1 MGLIGWRLR
10 QRRGRIGP
18 AAVGSLYDVLNE
30 DRRRAVENVIQN
42 GVSITASDF
51 VALVIA
57 IRCVSGPDSN
67 ATRELRSGHTAG
79 VADFAAELRINTAG
93 AWTRAN
99 IIRSNIAI
107 SFLPVCCWQCRRV
120 AKSRPSAHHRRSR
133 AAARSG
139 TLARSSIQPTDA
151 SIQSTSLPLDVGV
164 AMRFRHRLAPAERA
178 APGDGGVSGRPA
190 TVSGAGRL
198 ARAPRSFMNTT
209 ARRRSSALL
218 RQLIEQRHVKLA

>member
-1 MGLIGWRLR
+1 MSAGVGFFVLMGLIGWRLR

-93 AWTRAN
+93 A
-99 IIRSNIAI
+99 
-107 SFLPVCCWQCRRV
+107 C
-120 AKSRPSAHHRRSR
+120 
-133 AAARSG
+133 SG
-139 TLARSSIQPTDA
+139 ALT
-151 SIQSTSLPLDVGV
+151 
-164 AMRFRHRLAPAERA
+164 AERQDD
-178 APGDGGVSGRPA
+178 APCR
-190 TVSGAGRL
+190 
-198 ARAPRSFMNTT
+198 T
-209 ARRRSSALL
+209 A
-218 RQLIEQRHVKLA
+218 